1 MAAPDI
7 PTALAQMRSGA
18 RAQTKDTICGVH
30 RILWTYI
37 DQLPEPQ
44 RSEAEAL
51 LAVAYVMGSKMS
63 TKLVERKKEAEKIAA
78 YVNRTTQSGA

>member
-7 PTALAQMRSGA
+7 PTALAQMRSGK
-18 RAQTKDTICGVH
+18 RAQTRNTICGVH

-51 LAVAYVMGSKMS
+51 LAEAYLMGSKMHR
-63 TKLVERKKEAEKIAA
+63 KLVERKKQAQAL
-78 YVNRTTQSGA
+78 GLP